1 MLELRTID
9 FFMAELKT
17 NFSLEDN
24 LRSSDMINK
33 LNLKKVKINMK
44 EEVQRKELQ
53 YLKKN
58 IEMIFL
64 KTIKTKISI
73 VLGHNRN

>member
-9 FFMAELKT
+9 FFMAELNT
-17 NFSLEDN
+17 NFGLEDN
-24 LRSSDMINK
+24 LRSTDMINK
-33 LNLKKVKINMK
+33 LNLKKVKINTK
-44 EEVQRKELQ
+44 EEVERIELQ

-58 IEMIFL
+58 IEMIFQ